1 VLKNSPPLRLT
12 DTELAALAGECD
24 IEFTRAGGPGGQHR
38 NKVETAV
45 RIKHRPSGVIVVAST
60 HRSQARNKH
69 LGLQRLAEKLATME
83 RQQRLERQRRNRPK
97 RRPTKAQQRRR
108 VEHKRQR
115 GETKRTR
122 SRPRV
127 PSDD

>member
-1 VLKNSPPLRLT
+1 MLKNSPPLRLT

-97 RRPTKAQQRRR
+97 RRPTRAQQRRR